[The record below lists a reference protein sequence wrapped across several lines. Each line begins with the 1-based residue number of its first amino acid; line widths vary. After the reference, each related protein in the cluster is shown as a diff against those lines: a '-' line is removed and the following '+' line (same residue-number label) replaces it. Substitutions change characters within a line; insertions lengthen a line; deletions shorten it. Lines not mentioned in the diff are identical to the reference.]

1 MVRLSKHKLPKEKPA
16 KRLQTVKHKKSEKK
30 VAKLLKKA
38 ARSEEME
45 TESVATEAKY
55 ASEFERETARAARKK
70 ENAHRILYKKN
81 IKNISGRNGP
91 RAVHGKG

>member
-1 MVRLSKHKLPKEKPA
+1 MRLPKHKLPKVKQA
-16 KRLQTVKHKKSEKK
+16 KSQQTVKHKKSEKK
-30 VAKLLKKA
+30 VAKMLKKA
-38 ARSEEME
+38 ARSEAME

-55 ASEFERETARAARKK
+55 ASEAERETARAARKK